1 MSRHVTNR
9 CPMKAFLFAI
19 LAILVLSLGPGPAHA
34 VSPSAQLSVTVVP
47 SQSMGRSGP
56 SNCAG
61 ADLTPPTVASNAGFT
76 TIVGC
81 WDFTNMS
88 IGAINCDHTNVQ
100 TSMSLWLG
108 DPFFGNNVN
117 ASCGKNIYFATDQGV
132 NALAAAFGPE
142 LANCGNTL
150 CTLARISQTS

>member
-1 MSRHVTNR
+1 
-9 CPMKAFLFAI
+9 
-19 LAILVLSLGPGPAHA
+19 
-34 VSPSAQLSVTVVP
+34 
-47 SQSMGRSGP
+47 MGRSGP

-108 DPFFGNNVN
+108 DPFFGVNPN
-117 ASCGKNIYFATDQGV
+117 ASCGKNIYFTSDQGK